1 MSFAVN
7 VLKMGEMPVPGPEV
21 YWMSHWDEFITL
33 TFLMVVARDEQHT
46 VVVNCG
52 PPADL
57 APLNTLWKGFH
68 PSGRVQFKREES
80 ERPAN
85 AVASLGVKPEEVT
98 HLIISPL
105 VAYADANVALF
116 PNAQIVLSR
125 RGWIEDVMAPPYPVH
140 IPRDIFVPPDV
151 LKHLLFDAGDRGR
164 LLDDGEVC
172 PGISVWW
179 AGVHH
184 RSSLA
189 IVIDSR
195 NGKVIASDSFFQY
208 GNVEQNHYLG
218 VGESYAEA
226 MSTYARIRDE
236 ADIIVS
242 LYDGAVF
249 DRHPGGVIA

>member
-1 MSFAVN
+1 
-7 VLKMGEMPVPGPEV
+7 MGEMPVPGPEV

-33 TFLMVVARDEQHT
+33 SFLMLIARDDQHT

-52 PPADL
+52 PPEDL
-57 APLNTLWKGFH
+57 GPLNTSWKGFH
-68 PSGRVQFKREES
+68 PSGRVQFKREEN

-85 AVASLGVKPEEVT
+85 ALASLGVKPEEVT
-98 HLIISPL
+98 HLIISPM
-105 VAYADANVALF
+105 VGYADANIALF
-116 PNAQIVLSR
+116 PNAQIVMSR
-125 RGWIEDVMAPPYPVH
+125 RGWIEDVIAPPLPVH

-151 LKHLLFDAGDRGR
+151 LKHLLFEAWDRVR

-172 PGISVWW
+172 PGVNVWW

-189 IVIDSR
+189 IVIDSPK
-195 NGKVIASDSFFQY
+195 GKVIASDSFFQN

-226 MSTYARIRDE
+226 MRTYARIRDE
-236 ADIIVS
+236 ADVIVS

-249 DRHPGGVIA
+249 DHYPGGAIA

>member
-1 MSFAVN
+1 
-7 VLKMGEMPVPGPEV
+7 
-21 YWMSHWDEFITL
+21 
-33 TFLMVVARDEQHT
+33 
-46 VVVNCG
+46 
-52 PPADL
+52 
-57 APLNTLWKGFH
+57 
-68 PSGRVQFKREES
+68 
-80 ERPAN
+80 
-85 AVASLGVKPEEVT
+85 
-98 HLIISPL
+98 
-105 VAYADANVALF
+105 
-116 PNAQIVLSR
+116 
-125 RGWIEDVMAPPYPVH
+125 
-140 IPRDIFVPPDV
+140 
-151 LKHLLFDAGDRGR
+151 
-164 LLDDGEVC
+164 
-172 PGISVWW
+172 VWW

-189 IVIDSR
+189 IVINSR